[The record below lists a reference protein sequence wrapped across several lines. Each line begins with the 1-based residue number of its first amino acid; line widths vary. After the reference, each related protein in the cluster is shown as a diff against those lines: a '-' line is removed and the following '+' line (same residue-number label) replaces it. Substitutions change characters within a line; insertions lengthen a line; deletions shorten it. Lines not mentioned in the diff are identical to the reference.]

1 MQCYVTIYIMI
12 LSWREGD
19 KVIAINNRAPRTVE
33 EAVTIIRDAGKHIQ
47 VEVVS
52 EADRLQAQQ
61 PSQPPSDS
69 GSSAHAHHRP
79 SPYVRTSGTSPAPLR
94 PPGPSGH
101 NDIRRGQVISPGM
114 GEFTKDCCYYF
125 IYPVQKDRDN
135 TTQTTLMRL
144 TASRRR

>member
-1 MQCYVTIYIMI
+1 MVFT
-12 LSWREGD
+12 WREGD

-114 GEFTKDCCYYF
+114 GEFNYKRLL
-125 IYPVQKDRDN
+125 IYPHLPCSKFQRTGTILHK
-135 TTQTTLMRL
+135 QH
-144 TASRRR
+144 

>member
-1 MQCYVTIYIMI
+1 M
-12 LSWREGD
+12 
-19 KVIAINNRAPRTVE
+19 IAINNRAPRTVE

-69 GSSAHAHHRP
+69 GSSAHAQHRP
-79 SPYVRTSGTSPAPLR
+79 SPYVRTSGTSPAPHR

-114 GEFTKDCCYYF
+114 GEFTIEDCY
-125 IYPVQKDRDN
+125 
-135 TTQTTLMRL
+135 LL
-144 TASRRR
+144 